1 MNMKNPNS
9 EDQVPGNQ
17 PMEFRCL
24 EVVSEVIGT
33 SGLCIADAEL
43 LENALNDLHDEAS
56 STKRQIVSLQVHTT
70 ALNARQIVYTI
81 QAQWIGIETLKDL
94 ARRNVL
100 AAGLNSQSGPRGIV

>member
-1 MNMKNPNS
+1 MNMKNPTS
-9 EDQVPGNQ
+9 EDQTPGNQ

-33 SGLCIADAEL
+33 SGSCIADADL
-43 LENALNDLHDEAS
+43 LENALNDLHDEAA
-56 STKRQIVSLQVHTT
+56 STKRQIVSLQLHTT

-94 ARRNVL
+94 ARRNAL
-100 AAGLNSQSGPRGIV
+100 AAGLNGQSGSRGIV